1 MRIKVTLCIALAAIA
16 LIAIVY
22 AGVPYDV
29 AKTIQV
35 GTKVNVLVNE
45 GKSFSYAIYVD
56 EACTQELVEPINF
69 GSVYRGGNSNLYHV
83 YIKNTSNTT
92 VALSDIRTDTPGFD
106 VLMGF

>member
-45 GKSFSYAIYVD
+45 GKSFSYAR
-56 EACTQELVEPINF
+56 AP
-69 GSVYRGGNSNLYHV
+69 S
-83 YIKNTSNTT
+83 
-92 VALSDIRTDTPGFD
+92 
-106 VLMGF
+106 M